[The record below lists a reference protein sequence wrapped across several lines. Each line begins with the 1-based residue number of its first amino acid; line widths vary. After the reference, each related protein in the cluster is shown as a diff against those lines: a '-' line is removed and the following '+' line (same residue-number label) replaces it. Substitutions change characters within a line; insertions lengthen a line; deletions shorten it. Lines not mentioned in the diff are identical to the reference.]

1 MVQSAT
7 NIAPDVIEG
16 TVIFFSEKGW
26 GFIRRADGIGPDVF
40 VNRIDV
46 SGQKDLPKGQRVSF
60 QVQQSERG
68 PIAKKVKAVGET
80 MRPGVVA
87 SFDGRTA

>member
-1 MVQSAT
+1 MQPQS
-7 NIAPDVIEG
+7 NELPELIEG
-16 TVIFFSEKGW
+16 TVIFFHADKRGF
-26 GFIRRADGIGPDVF
+26 GFIRRADGVLPDVF

-46 SGQKDLPKGQRVSF
+46 SGQRSLPKGQRVSF

-68 PIAKKVKAVGET
+68 PIAKKVRALSEA
-80 MRPGVVA
+80 RPGVVA